1 MWKIAGC
8 IVSFCQET
16 FFAVTQTPHTH
27 TRRAALSQRALAILY
42 LLSAVV
48 WLASRPL
55 NLPHCSIA
63 SINVF
68 DLAPS
73 LNRPF
78 SSSAVT

>member
-16 FFAVTQTPHTH
+16 FFLVTDTAHTH
-27 TRRAALSQRALAILY
+27 DAALSQRTLAILY

-73 LNRPF
+73 LNSPF